1 MIQVSADHDAVV
13 PEEYVA
19 DVDMVDHPAGEVAA
33 EIMGIHSAGRSG
45 AEQDWERFEAEITA
59 ADAEVGDDPVG
70 FYMREIGRVELL
82 TAAEERKLASKIEL
96 ANHLEELCGELA
108 LGLGDGDDC
117 GNDAGAEDAQEA
129 EPWEKAML
137 VLARI
142 ANAGPVARAVA
153 RHLELDEVPTLED
166 VCTHPEFRK
175 AIDGVISPELAER
188 VARELDVT
196 EEDAREGIVRLSR
209 DTRALPRSAA
219 GVVMAHVPVWMELHP
234 ERSDDRD
241 RCTLALLS
249 LMLGDPSLSQ
259 RVEAV
264 DDEIG
269 RYFGRVVEAG
279 KRAHDHLAEA
289 NLRLVVSVAR
299 QYQNR
304 GLALLDL
311 VQEGNLGLIR
321 GVERFDHRRGY
332 KFSTYATWWIR
343 QAVARAVANQGRT
356 IRIPVHVVETINKLT
371 RRERIMAQ
379 ELGRDATDDEL
390 AEALG
395 MSVERIRQA
404 RRASREAVS
413 LDLPV
418 GEDGDTLLGDLVE
431 DRDAPALEDTVSEN
445 LLREQLWEALGLLED
460 RESAVLRL
468 RYGLDGGRP
477 QTLEEVGKV
486 FGVTR
491 ERIRQIEAK
500 ALRKLRQPARSAR
513 LRGYLD

>member
-13 PEEYVA
+13 TEEYVA
-19 DVDMVDHPAGEVAA
+19 DVDMDDHPAGKVAVIT
-33 EIMGIHSAGRSG
+33 EIHGAGRRG
-45 AEQDWERFEAEITA
+45 AEQDWDRFEAEITA
-59 ADAEVGDDPVG
+59 AGAEVGDDPVG
-70 FYMREIGRVELL
+70 LYLREIGRVDLL
-82 TAAEERKLASKIEL
+82 TAAEERDLAAKIEL
-96 ANHLEELCGELA
+96 ASHLEELERALA
-108 LGLGDGDDC
+108 LELGDDC
-117 GNDAGAEDAQEA
+117 GNDTGAEDAQEA

-137 VLARI
+137 LLARI
-142 ANAGPVARAVA
+142 ANAGPTARAVA
-153 RHLELDEVPTLED
+153 RHLELGDAPTLED
-166 VCTHPEFRK
+166 VCTHPEFRE

-196 EEDAREGIVRLSR
+196 EDDAHERVVRLSR
-209 DTRALPRSAA
+209 DTRALPRAAA
-219 GVVMAHVPVWMELHP
+219 GVAMAHVPVWMELHP
-234 ERSDDRD
+234 EEPDDRD

-249 LMLGDPSLSQ
+249 RMLGDPLLSQ
-259 RVEAV
+259 RVEGT
-264 DDEIG
+264 DEEIG
-269 RYFGRVVEAG
+269 RCFQRTCEAG

-343 QAVARAVANQGRT
+343 QGVARAVANEGRT

-371 RRERIMAQ
+371 RRERVMAQ

-418 GEDGDTLLGDLVE
+418 GEEGDTLVE

-445 LLREQLWEALGLLED
+445 LLREQLREALGLLED
-460 RESAVLRL
+460 RESTVLRL

-500 ALRKLRQPARSAR
+500 ALRKLRKPARSAQ

>member
-1 MIQVSADHDAVV
+1 MF
-13 PEEYVA
+13 P
-19 DVDMVDHPAGEVAA
+19 GE
-33 EIMGIHSAGRSG
+33 SPGRS
-45 AEQDWERFEAEITA
+45 R
-59 ADAEVGDDPVG
+59 
-70 FYMREIGRVELL
+70 
-82 TAAEERKLASKIEL
+82 
-96 ANHLEELCGELA
+96 
-108 LGLGDGDDC
+108 
-117 GNDAGAEDAQEA
+117 
-129 EPWEKAML
+129 
-137 VLARI
+137 
-142 ANAGPVARAVA
+142 
-153 RHLELDEVPTLED
+153 
-166 VCTHPEFRK
+166 
-175 AIDGVISPELAER
+175 
-188 VARELDVT
+188 
-196 EEDAREGIVRLSR
+196 
-209 DTRALPRSAA
+209 
-219 GVVMAHVPVWMELHP
+219 
-234 ERSDDRD
+234 
-241 RCTLALLS
+241 LALLGRRS
-249 LMLGDPSLSQ
+249 ALGGSLKVVDGQLRLMLTIFTTVS
-259 RVEAV
+259 
-264 DDEIG
+264 
-269 RYFGRVVEAG
+269 EAG

-289 NLRLVVSVAR
+289 NLRLVVSLAR

-343 QAVARAVANQGRT
+343 QGVARAVANEGRT

-418 GEDGDTLLGDLVE
+418 GEEGDTLLGDLVE

-445 LLREQLWEALGLLED
+445 LLREQLREALGLLED
-460 RESAVLRL
+460 RESTVLRL

-500 ALRKLRQPARSAR
+500 ALRKLRKPARSAQ
-513 LRGYLD
+513 LRGYPD